1 MFFSSSY
8 NEPSTELLQDPEAYN
23 EAVFIAELMSLPDDE
38 FDAIMESEG
47 MRVLEEKGIYNR
59 RTIVRLKKDDDLDR
73 REMMAALQLAR
84 EGNDQ
89 LWSKLALNRVKE
101 RELLGKIKAKY
112 GSRAAKVARTQQKDY
127 IKMIRQGGTVK
138 QTEADRE
145 RM

>member
-1 MFFSSSY
+1 MFFSSNY
-8 NEPSTELLQDPEAYN
+8 HEPETELLQDPEAYN

-47 MRVLEEKGIYNR
+47 MQVLEERGIYNR

-138 QTEADRE
+138 QAEADSQ